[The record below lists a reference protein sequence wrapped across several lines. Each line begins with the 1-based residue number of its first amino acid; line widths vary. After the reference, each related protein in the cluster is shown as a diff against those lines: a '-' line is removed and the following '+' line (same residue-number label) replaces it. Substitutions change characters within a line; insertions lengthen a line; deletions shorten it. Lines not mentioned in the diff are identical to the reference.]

1 MREVVIPCER
11 VCVIFLPKIAELV
24 CYDKVRL
31 VNIAIAAWLST
42 ITLVTFLCSMSKS
55 VKIFLSYKT
64 WFAAA
69 FAATYSASAVDYVTI
84 SCFLKHQEKILD
96 PKLK

>member
-31 VNIAIAAWLST
+31 VNI
-42 ITLVTFLCSMSKS
+42 FL
-55 VKIFLSYKT
+55 
-64 WFAAA
+64 
-69 FAATYSASAVDYVTI
+69 AVLFNPI
-84 SCFLKHQEKILD
+84 KA
-96 PKLK
+96 

>member
-31 VNIAIAAWLST
+31 FLAVLFNP
-42 ITLVTFLCSMSKS
+42 IT
-55 VKIFLSYKT
+55 
-64 WFAAA
+64 A
-69 FAATYSASAVDYVTI
+69 
-84 SCFLKHQEKILD
+84 
-96 PKLK
+96 